1 MSQRGTW
8 ILYGANGY
16 TGELIAEAAVARGE
30 RPILAGRR
38 ADAIAPIAE
47 RLGLEHRIF
56 ELGSAE
62 RIAEQLDDVDA
73 ILLCAG
79 PFASTSAA
87 VVEACLATATHY
99 LDITGEIAVFEACHA
114 RSPDA
119 VSAGC
124 VIMPGVG
131 FDVVPTDC
139 LAASLSEALPGAESL
154 ELAFHG
160 VGSPS
165 KGTAKTMVEG
175 IPNGGAIRRD
185 GRIQEVPL
193 AWKTAEIP
201 FRDRARTAVTIP
213 WGDVSTAYYSTG
225 IPDISVYMA
234 SPPNM
239 IRGMKLARPFRKVLG
254 AAPVQRLLKK
264 AIDARVTGP
273 DESTRTDG
281 HSQLWGRV
289 TRDDQSVEG
298 TLVTPEGYQLTVMTA
313 LESVIRVAGGQVDAG
328 AKTPAMAFGS
338 RYIEEFEGCDLQIG

>member
-1 MSQRGTW
+1 MPTDRTW

-38 ADAIAPIAE
+38 ADAIAPIAD
-47 RLGLEHRIF
+47 RLGLAHRVF
-56 ELGSAE
+56 ALDTAE
-62 RIAEQLDDVDA
+62 RIAEHLDDVDA

-79 PFASTSAA
+79 PFSRTSAP
-87 VVEACLATATHY
+87 VVEACLATGTHY

-114 RSPDA
+114 RSDDA

-131 FDVVPTDC
+131 FDVVPSDC
-139 LAASLSEALPGAESL
+139 LAASLAEALPGAESL

-165 KGTAKTMVEG
+165 AGTAKTMVEG
-175 IPNGGAIRRD
+175 IPHGGAIRRG
-185 GRIQEVPL
+185 GRIEEVPL

-201 FRDRARTAVTIP
+201 FRDRPRTAVTIP

-225 IPDISVYMA
+225 IPDICVYMA

-254 AAPVQRLLKK
+254 AAPVQRVLKK
-264 AIDARVTGP
+264 AIEARVQGP
-273 DESTRTDG
+273 DESARERG
-281 HSQLWGRV
+281 YSQLWGRV
-289 TRDDQSVEG
+289 TKGSESIEG
-298 TLVTPEGYQLTVMTA
+298 TLVTPEGYRLTVMTA
-313 LESVIRVAGGQVDAG
+313 LESVIRVADGQVDAG
-328 AKTPAMAFGS
+328 ARTPSMAFGS
-338 RYIEEFEGCDLQIG
+338 GYIEEFEGCDLQLG